1 MSALGQK
8 QTCAV
13 PNVMSAFPPK
23 ADMCGA
29 TRDVRF
35 AYSVRPKQQ
44 ERSPILICVKRILK
58 SPCLAIGLGTTW
70 LGGANVRFLSS
81 NKILRGDYAGGGDYA
96 DRHSVAV
103 RCSDRRSTFSYR

>member
-1 MSALGQK
+1 MCSAK
-8 QTCAV
+8 
-13 PNVMSAFPPK
+13 
-23 ADMCGA
+23 
-29 TRDVRF
+29 RHVRF
-35 AYSVRPKQQ
+35 PTESRHVRRNEGCPLWAISGYRHAYSVRPKQQ